1 MNRSARVRRTLSALA
16 VAGLALT
23 AVTAVTACS
32 TEDVRK
38 AAGKEEG
45 TEGRKSVE
53 EKAAD
58 AKKSVEDKAVDTV
71 DKAVGGSFEVTYEVT
86 GSVDSVDFNEGKG
99 SAAKPDFTTE
109 EKPKTPWKKTVTLKG
124 IESPTVSAMVAE
136 GEGGCKITYKG
147 KVLDEKTAKASD
159 TGLALCNA
167 VSPLGQ

>member
-1 MNRSARVRRTLSALA
+1 MKRTARVTRSLSALA

-23 AVTAVTACS
+23 AVTGCS

-45 TEGRKSVE
+45 TPGRKS
-53 EKAAD
+53 A
-58 AKKSVEDKAVDTV
+58 EDKAVDTV
-71 DKAVGGSFEVTYEVT
+71 DKAVGGTFEVTYEVT

-99 SAAKPDFTTE
+99 SAAKPEFTTE

-124 IESPTVSAMVAE
+124 IASPTVTAMVAE

-159 TGLALCNA
+159 TGVALCNA
-167 VSPLGQ
+167 VSPLGE

>member
-1 MNRSARVRRTLSALA
+1 MKRTARVTRSLSALA

-23 AVTAVTACS
+23 AVTGCS

-53 EKAAD
+53 EKASD
-58 AKKSVEDKAVDTV
+58 AKKKVEDKAVDTV

-124 IESPTVSAMVAE
+124 IESPTVSAMVTE

>member
-1 MNRSARVRRTLSALA
+1 MKRTARVTRSLSALA

-23 AVTAVTACS
+23 AVTGCGA
-32 TEDVRK
+32 EDKVK
-38 AAGKEEG
+38 KEVGKEA
-45 TEGRKSVE
+45 S
-53 EKAAD
+53 D

-99 SAAKPDFTTE
+99 SASDPDFTTE

-124 IESPTVSAMVAE
+124 IASPTVTAMVAE

-159 TGLALCNA
+159 TGVALCNA
-167 VSPLGQ
+167 ASPLGQ

>member
-1 MNRSARVRRTLSALA
+1 MKRTARVTRSLSALA

-23 AVTAVTACS
+23 AVTGCGA
-32 TEDVRK
+32 EDKVK
-38 AAGKEEG
+38 KEVGKEA
-45 TEGRKSVE
+45 S
-53 EKAAD
+53 D

-124 IESPTVSAMVAE
+124 IESPTVSAMVTE

>member
-1 MNRSARVRRTLSALA
+1 MKRTARVTRSLSALA

-23 AVTAVTACS
+23 AVTGCGA
-32 TEDVRK
+32 EDKVK
-38 AAGKEEG
+38 KEVGKEA
-45 TEGRKSVE
+45 S
-53 EKAAD
+53 D
-58 AKKSVEDKAVDTV
+58 AKKKVEDKAVDTV

-124 IESPTVSAMVAE
+124 IASPTVTAMVTE